1 MNSKITDTAYLPE
14 GSLLGREE
22 NIYYTSDLSR
32 LERAMAAGI
41 ILEGTVT
48 RCDCRTMDLTV
59 EVGQYRGVIPR
70 DECVYA
76 RDGGEVRDIAIITR
90 VGKAAAFKVQRIEQC
105 DDGRPC
111 LILSRRAAQEE
122 CARRYISRL
131 VPGDIIPATV
141 THMEPFGAFVDIGC
155 GIVSLLTVD
164 AVSVSRISHPR
175 DRFRCGDRIM
185 AVVRSVDDGGGRIY
199 MSHRELLGTWEEN
212 AEAFRPAQTVT
223 GIARSIEEYGIFVE
237 LAPNLAGLAEYKDGV
252 EVGDICAVYIKNIIP
267 ERMKIKLVLVD
278 NSLGTADRSLHYYI
292 DTARTRHIS
301 YWRYSPAGCERV
313 IESVF
318 DAPPT

>member
-32 LERAMAAGI
+32 LGRAMAAG
-41 ILEGTVT
+41 

-70 DECVYA
+70 DECVYD

-155 GIVSLLTVD
+155 VIV
-164 AVSVSRISHPR
+164 
-175 DRFRCGDRIM
+175 
-185 AVVRSVDDGGGRIY
+185 
-199 MSHRELLGTWEEN
+199 
-212 AEAFRPAQTVT
+212 
-223 GIARSIEEYGIFVE
+223 
-237 LAPNLAGLAEYKDGV
+237 
-252 EVGDICAVYIKNIIP
+252 
-267 ERMKIKLVLVD
+267 
-278 NSLGTADRSLHYYI
+278 
-292 DTARTRHIS
+292 
-301 YWRYSPAGCERV
+301 
-313 IESVF
+313 
-318 DAPPT
+318 